1 MTGITD
7 PSLALFGLLFLG
19 AFWAGAQN
27 AVAGGGSFITLP
39 ILMLTGLDA
48 RAANIAS
55 CIALFPA
62 QATSGWKSWSM
73 AEGVGKLRL
82 VHLLLLSLFGG
93 AAGAIVLLATPVKLF
108 AGLVPWL
115 VLFATAAFAWGS
127 FGPKPQQARKEHPAR
142 TAFIQFLLGGY
153 GGYFGG
159 GNGFLLM
166 AHLTLAGQSVRTSGA
181 TKNVV
186 NVAMNLTAVLIFL
199 VMAPVAWLQVAVAS
213 GGAVIGSLV
222 GVWLLRR
229 LDEKILRVVI
239 VVIGA
244 ALAVGLFIRGS

>member
-1 MTGITD
+1 MTLLD
-7 PSLALFGLLFLG
+7 PGVVLFIILFLG
-19 AFWAGAQN
+19 SFWAGAQN
-27 AVAGGGSFITLP
+27 AVAGGGSFVTLP

-62 QATSGWKSWSM
+62 QAASAWKSWSM
-73 AEGVGKLRL
+73 ADGVGRLKLF
-82 VHLLLLSLFGG
+82 HLLQLSLAGG
-93 AAGAIVLLATPVKLF
+93 GVGALVLLATPVKLF

-127 FGPKPQQARKEHPAR
+127 FGPKPEQARKEHPAR

-186 NVAMNLTAVLIFL
+186 NVAMNLTAVVIFL
-199 VMAPVAWLQVAVAS
+199 VMATIHWKQVAVAS
-213 GGAVIGSLV
+213 AGAVIGSFV
-222 GVWLLRR
+222 GVWILRR
-229 LDEKILRVVI
+229 LDEKVLRVVI
-239 VVIGA
+239 VAIGV
-244 ALAVGLFIRGS
+244 ALAIGLFIRGS

>member
-1 MTGITD
+1 MTVPE
-7 PSLALFGLLFLG
+7 PSVALFIVLFLG
-19 AFWAGAQN
+19 AMWAGAQN
-27 AVAGGGSFITLP
+27 AIAGGGSFITLP

-62 QATSGWKSWSM
+62 QAASAWKSWSM
-73 AEGVGKLRL
+73 ADGVGKLKL
-82 VHLLLLSLFGG
+82 VHLLMLSLAGG
-93 AAGAIVLLATPVKLF
+93 AVGALVLLATPVKLF

-127 FGPKPQQARKEHPAR
+127 FGPKPKQARQEHPAR

-166 AHLTLAGQSVRTSGA
+166 AHLTLAGQAVRTSGA

-186 NVAMNLTAVLIFL
+186 NVAMNLTAVIIFL
-199 VMAPVAWLQVAVAS
+199 IMATIHWKQVAVAS
-213 GGAVIGSLV
+213 AGAVIGSFV
-222 GVWLLRR
+222 GVWVLRR

-239 VVIGA
+239 VVIGV
-244 ALAVGLFIRGS
+244 ALAIGLFLRGS

>member
-1 MTGITD
+1 MAIIEPGVAI
-7 PSLALFGLLFLG
+7 FVILFLG

-27 AVAGGGSFITLP
+27 AIAGGGSFITLP

-62 QATSGWKSWSM
+62 QAASGWKSWPM
-73 AEGVGKLRL
+73 AQGVGKLKL
-82 VHLLLLSLFGG
+82 AHLLLLSLAGG
-93 AAGAIVLLATPVKLF
+93 AVGALVLLATPVKLF

-127 FGPKPQQARKEHPAR
+127 FGPKPKQAREERLLR
-142 TAFIQFLLGGY
+142 TALIQFLLGGY

-166 AHLTLAGQSVRTSGA
+166 AHLTLAGQGVRASGA

-186 NVAMNLTAVLIFL
+186 NVAMNFTAVVIFL
-199 VMAPVAWLQVAVAS
+199 VMAAMHWKQVAVTSA
-213 GGAVIGSLV
+213 GAVIGSFA

-239 VVIGA
+239 VIIG
-244 ALAVGLFIRGS
+244 VGLTIGLFLRGR